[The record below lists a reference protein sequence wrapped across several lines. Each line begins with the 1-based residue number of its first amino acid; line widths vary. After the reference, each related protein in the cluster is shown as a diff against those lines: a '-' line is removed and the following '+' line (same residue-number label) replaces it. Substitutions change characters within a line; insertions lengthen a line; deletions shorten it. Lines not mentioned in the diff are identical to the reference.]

1 MSNPLDPLALPLAGQ
16 HLIEASAGT
25 GKTWTIAALYLRQLL
40 ENGREPGQL
49 LVVTFT
55 EAAAAELRERIAA
68 RLHEA
73 RAAFAGGGADEFLA
87 ALIARLP
94 DRDAATAQLDDAL
107 LRLDELAVHTIHG
120 FCGRALADHAFGAG
134 SRFEADIETDTAPLT
149 AQVLGDFWRQRC
161 AAAQAEELDALYT
174 LWPQGPEGLA
184 SDLRNLD
191 GKPHLRL
198 LPALESV
205 DVAGARA
212 ALDQA
217 RTALAAVWAD
227 GRQAALELLVD
238 DKNLS
243 RTKGNGYKQDDLR
256 ALFAALDA
264 WAAGEGGLP
273 PGHVCLAQHMLDGA
287 LTPGAVKQG
296 ARAPQHPLFGQVTA
310 VCRAAAAFEQGVRAH
325 VMHAAL
331 AYLATQRSARLAAA
345 GRRGFD
351 GLLQELDAAL
361 DGPAGEALAAALA
374 RRYPTL
380 MIDEFQDTDPVQY
393 RLFERLHQA
402 AGDGFGMYLI
412 GDPKQAIYQFRGA
425 DVFAYLAARRDV
437 PPAQRHTL
445 GTNQRSTHRLVD
457 AVNAVFADHPRPF
470 VLEGEGRVIDF
481 EAVSAAGRRE
491 RTPLRIEGVEP
502 PALELWWLPRN
513 GQEKTLNKNVAAE
526 HALAAT
532 AARVAHWLA
541 LSAAGRAHVG
551 DEPLAGRHI
560 GILVRTNRQAADVQA
575 ALRRVGVDSVC
586 LRQDSVFDS
595 AEAQALERIL
605 QAALAPADGA
615 ALRAA
620 LATHVLGVSADEI
633 AALEAD
639 EAAFD
644 RHAARFAAAHR
655 RWLTAGPLPM
665 LLTLLQDTGAIAR
678 LQAGE
683 EGARALTNLLHL
695 GELLQAQAAIRPGL
709 DAQLRYLRDAM
720 AGDARAGEAQQL
732 RLESDAN
739 LVQIVTVHKA
749 KGLEWEIVFLPFA
762 WDEKE
767 PNAKPPFEFHDAAD
781 FAFTAD
787 LDPASPHAD
796 AARQEALA
804 EQVRLLYVALTR
816 ARQHCALPFG
826 VIKQADLGALGWLLY
841 GGGFGDQ
848 LTDEAAREPW
858 AARAK
863 ASGGAIVITEPPNAA
878 GALPLPAPARGRAA
892 IFTGRIDSRWRVTS
906 YSALAAGAV
915 GADRPDHDAVDAGIV
930 VAEAPVA
937 APADS
942 GGVLPIARF
951 PRGAAAGTALHGLFE
966 VLDFPVAHGPALTE
980 AVAQTLTRAGYP
992 PHWQGTLERLVADV
1006 LDALLDGAGLRLRDI
1021 ARERRRDELEFYFP
1035 LVGIEPATLNRLL
1048 DATALAADAA
1058 ALRFDAV
1065 EGVLKGYIDL
1075 VFEHD
1080 GRFYLADY
1088 KSNWLGPTP
1097 ADYAPAALG
1106 GAMAEHRYDLQY
1118 LVYTVALHRYLRLR
1132 VADYDYA
1139 RHFGG
1144 VYYLFLRGMGAAGPA
1159 GLDRCGIYFDRPAP
1173 ELVAALEAA
1182 LCGGG

>member
-1 MSNPLDPLALPLAGQ
+1 MSNPLDPLTLPLAGR

-73 RAAFAGGGADEFLA
+73 RAAFAGGEADEFLA

-107 LRLDELAVHTIHG
+107 LRLDELGVHTIHG
-120 FCGRALADHAFGAG
+120 FCGRALAEHAFGAG

-191 GKPHLRL
+191 GKPQLRL
-198 LPALESV
+198 LPAPEQV
-205 DVAGARA
+205 DLAVARAVLLAAQGAFAGAWPAGRDA
-212 ALDQA
+212 
-217 RTALAAVWAD
+217 ALAALKD
-227 GRQAALELLVD
+227 STG
-238 DKNLS
+238 LS
-243 RTKGNGYKQDDLR
+243 RDRKKGYAQDQLDT
-256 ALFAALDA
+256 LFETLDA
-264 WAAGEGGLP
+264 WAMYLQGLP
-273 PGHVCLAQHMLDGA
+273 PAVLARLSQTVLDSA
-287 LTPGAVKQG
+287 LKKGG
-296 ARAPQHPLFGQVTA
+296 SAPRHPLFAQAEVLHAA
-310 VCRAAAAFEQGVRAH
+310 VEGFSHAVRVH
-325 VMHAAL
+325 TVHAAL

-402 AGDGFGMYLI
+402 AGDGFGTYLI

-445 GTNQRSTHRLVD
+445 GTNQRSTKRLVD
-457 AVNAVFADHPRPF
+457 AVNAMFAGHARPF

-481 EAVSAAGRRE
+481 EAVAAAGRRE

-502 PALELWWLPRN
+502 PALELWWLPRD

-541 LSAAGRAHVG
+541 LGAAGRAHIG

-665 LLTLLQDTGAIAR
+665 LLTLLQDTGAIGH

-767 PNAKPPFEFHDAAD
+767 PNAKPPFEFHDPDD

-787 LDPASPHAD
+787 LDPASPHAA

-841 GGGFGDQ
+841 GGAFGGE

-863 ASGGAIVITEPPNAA
+863 ASGGAIAITEPPNAA
-878 GALPLPAPARGRAA
+878 GALALPAPPQGRAA

-966 VLDFPVAHGPALTE
+966 VLDFPVAQGPALAD
-980 AVAQTLTRAGYP
+980 AVAQTLARAGYP
-992 PHWQGTLERLVADV
+992 PHWQGTLERLVTDV
-1006 LDALLDGAGLRLRDI
+1006 LDAPLDGAGLRLRGI
-1021 ARERRRDELEFYFP
+1021 PRERRRDELEFYFP

-1106 GAMAEHRYDLQY
+1106 AAMSEHRYDLQY

-1144 VYYLFLRGMGAAGPA
+1144 VYYLFLRGMGAAGS
-1159 GLDRCGIYFDRPAP
+1159 DRGGIYFDRPAP
-1173 ELVAALEAA
+1173 ELVAAFEAA

>member
-1 MSNPLDPLALPLAGQ
+1 MSNSLDPLTLPLAGR

-73 RAAFAGGGADEFLA
+73 RAALAGDEADEFLA

-94 DRDAATAQLDDAL
+94 DRDIAAARLDDAL

-161 AAAQAEELDALYT
+161 AAADAGELDALYT

-184 SDLRNLD
+184 GDLKNLD
-191 GKPHLRL
+191 GKPQLRL
-198 LPALESV
+198 LPAPQTAG
-205 DVAGARA
+205 VAGARA
-212 ALDQA
+212 ALGRACQA
-217 RTALAAVWAD
+217 VAAAWPGA
-227 GRQAALELLVD
+227 REAALGLLID
-238 DKNLS
+238 DKGLS
-243 RTKGNGYKQDDLR
+243 RTKDNGYKPDDLR

-264 WAAGEGGLP
+264 WATGEGGLP
-273 PGHVCLAQHMLDGA
+273 PGHVCLAQHVLDGA
-287 LTPGAVKQG
+287 LTPGAVKKG
-296 ARAPQHPLFGQVTA
+296 ARAPQHPLFGQVGA
-310 VCRAAAAFEQGVRAH
+310 LCRAADAFTQSVQVRTLH
-325 VMHAAL
+325 DAL
-331 AYLATQRSARLAAA
+331 AYLAAQRSARLAAA

-351 GLLQELDAAL
+351 GLLQEMDAAL
-361 DGPAGEALAAALA
+361 AGPAGEALAAALA

-393 RLFERLHQA
+393 RLFERLHRA

-425 DVFAYLAARRDV
+425 DVFAYLAARRDI

-445 GTNQRSTHRLVD
+445 GTNQRSTQRLVA
-457 AVNAVFADHPRPF
+457 AVNAVFEGHPRPF

-481 EAVSAAGRRE
+481 EAVAAAGRRE
-491 RTPLRIEGVEP
+491 GTPLRIDGVKP
-502 PALELWWLPRN
+502 PALELWWLSRT
-513 GQEKTLNKNVAAE
+513 GGDKALHKHVAAE
-526 HALAAT
+526 QSLAAT

-541 LSAAGRAHVG
+541 LGAAGRAHVG

-575 ALRRVGVDSVC
+575 ALRRAGVDSVC

-595 AEAQALERIL
+595 TEAQALERIL
-605 QAALAPADGA
+605 EAALAPADGA

-620 LATHVLGVSADEI
+620 LATHVLGGTAEEI

-665 LLTLLQDTGAIAR
+665 LLTLLHDTGAIGR

-695 GELLQAQAAIRPGL
+695 GELLQAQAASRPGL

-720 AGDARAGEAQQL
+720 AGSARAGEAQQL

-749 KGLEWEIVFLPFA
+749 KGLEWEVVFLPFA
-762 WDEKE
+762 WDEQK
-767 PNAKPPFEFHDAAD
+767 PTQTPPFEFHDPDD

-787 LDPASPHAD
+787 LDPASDHAG

-816 ARQHCALPFG
+816 ARQHCALPYG
-826 VIKQADLGALGWLLY
+826 VITQADLGALGWLLY
-841 GGGFGDQ
+841 GGGFEDK
-848 LTDEAAREPW
+848 LTDEAARQPW
-858 AARAK
+858 IERAE
-863 ASGGAIVITEPPNAA
+863 ASGGAIVIAEPPVAA
-878 GALPLPAPARGRAA
+878 GALALPARPQGRAQQ
-892 IFTGRIDSRWRVTS
+892 FTGRIDSRWRVTS
-906 YSALAAGAV
+906 YSTLAAGAV
-915 GADRPDHDAVDAGIV
+915 GADRPDHDAVDAGLVI
-930 VAEAPVA
+930 ADPPAPA
-937 APADS
+937 LADS
-942 GGVLPIARF
+942 GGVPAIARF

-966 VLDFPVAHGPALTE
+966 VLDFPVAHGPALTD

-992 PHWQGTLERLVADV
+992 QHWQGTLERLVADV
-1006 LDALLDGAGLRLRDI
+1006 LDAPLDGDGLRLRGI

-1048 DATALAADAA
+1048 DATTLAADAA

-1106 GAMAEHRYDLQY
+1106 AAMAEHRYDLQY

-1144 VYYLFLRGMGAAGPA
+1144 VYYLFLRGMGPAGP
-1159 GLDRCGIYFDRPAP
+1159 DRGGIYFDRPAP